1 MAKLQIISTAWHG
14 IEIFFVSDFC
24 YQRALQWVYFIAKS
38 FIHGYF
44 DIIISSILPKVAKAQ
59 TEIPTIL

>member
-1 MAKLQIISTAWHG
+1 MAKLQIISTTWPG
-14 IEIFFVSDFC
+14 IEIFFVWDFS
-24 YQRALQWVYFIAKS
+24 YQRTLQWVHFIAKS

-44 DIIISSILPKVAKAQ
+44 DIIISSILPKAAKAQ